1 MVRSNRPPLG
11 ASVRGPSAWI
21 LWQTTR
27 DSLRSRLRQLELDP
41 GVDRGIVRGFRNT
54 IEDLKLAA
62 HEYRDWELARNATE
76 SAEVPQGGRDA
87 GLGNPSQRW
96 VDTSE
101 VAASLNCSK
110 RWVTQLIQ
118 QGRLVA
124 AKRGRSWRIDASS
137 VEDFQQRG
145 ANAT

>member
-1 MVRSNRPPLG
+1 VSRLPLG
-11 ASVRGPSAWI
+11 VHLRGAPLWI
-21 LWQTTR
+21 VWVTAR
-27 DSLRSRLRQLELDP
+27 DSLQSRLAQLERDPYVHRDVVRQL
-41 GVDRGIVRGFRNT
+41 RGALA
-54 IEDLKLAA
+54 DLEFGAQQF
-62 HEYRDWELARNATE
+62 RDWELARNATE

-118 QGRLVA
+118 QGRLAA

-145 ANAT
+145 ANAA

>member
-1 MVRSNRPPLG
+1 VSRPPLG
-11 ASVRGPSAWI
+11 VHLRGPALWVV
-21 LWQTTR
+21 WQTAR
-27 DSLRSRLRQLELDP
+27 PQLELRLAQLERDP
-41 GVDRGIVRGFRNT
+41 GVHRDVVSHLRGT
-54 IEDLKLAA
+54 LADLELAA
-62 HEYRDWELARNATE
+62 HEYRDWELARNATD

-124 AKRGRSWRIDASS
+124 AKRGRSWSVDLDS
-137 VEDFQQRG
+137 VEDYRRRG
-145 ANAT
+145 VAA